1 LASQTTQQPSV
12 LDLPKVLA
20 VGVVSPAAAA
30 LTASFGVAGTL
41 LGLFLSSVLV
51 TAGVD
56 LLKVYLA
63 RAPGAVTSIPGGFR
77 KKSAWGRLLQRMRQ
91 PFSKFASLPH
101 SRRRSLLIGSIAA
114 AGVSFLVGLI
124 IVTGVE
130 ASVGKSLSCWVWDDC
145 STESSTSTT
154 GDDSTSQPTS
164 TLASILGGSQGVIS
178 NTPKVAPS
186 SPQQQHSEGASP
198 SGTPQSPSQAPPGT
212 PEAGTPPGV
221 ETPPP
226 SAPAAQPG
234 QRQGPSGV
242 MQDQQQAPSNSVP
255 ADQQSSSSEEQP
267 SSSEEQQSSSEEQ
280 QSSSNQ
286 QPSSSE

>member
-1 LASQTTQQPSV
+1 
-12 LDLPKVLA
+12 LA

-30 LTASFGVAGTL
+30 ITSSFGVAGTL
-41 LGLFLSSVLV
+41 LGLFLSSVFV

-63 RAPGAVTSIPGGFR
+63 RVPGAVTSIPGGFR
-77 KKSAWGRLLQRMRQ
+77 KKSAWGRLLQRMRL
-91 PFSKFASLPH
+91 PFSKFASLPRP
-101 SRRRSLLIGSIAA
+101 RRRSLIVGSLVA
-114 AGVSFLVGLI
+114 AGISFVVGLI

-130 ASVGKSLSCWVWDDC
+130 ASVGKSLSCWVWSNC

-154 GDDSTSQPTS
+154 GDGGASQPTS
-164 TLASILGGSQGVIS
+164 TLATIFGGSQGVIS
-178 NTPKVAPS
+178 NTPKAAPS

-226 SAPAAQPG
+226 SAPSAQPE
-234 QRQGPSGV
+234 QRQRPSGV
-242 MQDQQQAPSNSVP
+242 MQDQQQAPSNSLP
-255 ADQQSSSSEEQP
+255 EDQQPSSSDQQSSSSD
-267 SSSEEQQSSSEEQ
+267 
-280 QSSSNQ
+280 Q
-286 QPSSSE
+286 QPSSSEQQSSSSEQQSSSPDNSRA

>member
-1 LASQTTQQPSV
+1 LASQTTQQTSV
-12 LDLPKVLA
+12 FDLPKVLA

-63 RAPGAVTSIPGGFR
+63 RVPGAVTSIPGGFR
-77 KKSAWGRLLQRMRQ
+77 KKSAWGRLLQRMRL

-101 SRRRSLLIGSIAA
+101 PRRRSLIVGSLVA
-114 AGVSFLVGLI
+114 AGISFVVGLI

-130 ASVGKSLSCWVWDDC
+130 ASVGKSLSCWVWSNC

-154 GDDSTSQPTS
+154 GDGGTSQPTS
-164 TLASILGGSQGVIS
+164 TLASIVGGSQGVIS
-178 NTPKVAPS
+178 NTPKAAPS
-186 SPQQQHSEGASP
+186 SPQQQHSGGSSAP
-198 SGTPQSPSQAPPGT
+198 GTPQSPSQAPPRT

-226 SAPAAQPG
+226 SAPSAQPE
-234 QRQGPSGV
+234 QRQRPSGV

-255 ADQQSSSSEEQP
+255 ADQQSSSSEEQ
-267 SSSEEQQSSSEEQ
+267 QSSSDEQ

-286 QPSSSE
+286 QLSSSE